1 MTAPTDP
8 TSLPQSELAPM
19 RRVSFAW
26 LLPVLALTLAL
37 FLVVQLFGAKGLSV
51 TVAAEQGHGVRSGD
65 VLRFRGIQVGRVGN
79 VRLADGLGTV
89 ELDIRLD
96 PGAEDLARAG
106 SRFWI
111 VRPQLT
117 LDSVEGLETV
127 VGARY
132 LSVLPGPIGAPRQ
145 LEFEA
150 LEEPPVADSL
160 EGGGLEVVLEAD
172 VRHGL
177 ATGAP
182 VTYRGIQVG
191 TVLSVGLSS
200 DATIV
205 EVRAHIRSAYA
216 TLVREGT
223 QFWEVGGLELGLSIT
238 GGLEVSMDSVRS
250 ILVGGVSFATPDDGG
265 LHVSTGK
272 TFQLHA
278 DPKDEWLKWKPALA
292 LGSALLPEGSP
303 MPRPIRAMQRWKPK
317 GLIARKQSRSGWLLA
332 VDGGVI
338 GPRDLLTPRLETND
352 DGTKLE
358 VRGKELRLEA
368 PEPGPS
374 ALVRV
379 DLDLAGVKPWNLKLT
394 RTLTAP
400 EACLIV
406 GDPGRDARG
415 LSATRIGEVVGGSA
429 EVNDAIGF
437 DDGWHGATVVA
448 RSDGAIVGLLLV
460 QGDDARI
467 APLP

>member
-1 MTAPTDP
+1 MTASSTPS
-8 TSLPQSELAPM
+8 SLPQSELVPV
-19 RRVSFAW
+19 RRASFAW
-26 LLPVLALTLAL
+26 LLPVLALVLSL
-37 FLVVQLFGAKGLSV
+37 FLVLQLFGKQGLSV
-51 TVAAEQGHGVRSGD
+51 TVTAEHGHGVRAGD
-65 VLRFRGIQVGRVGN
+65 ALRFRGIEVGRVGA
-79 VRLADGLGTV
+79 VHLADGLGAV
-89 ELDIRLD
+89 ELDVRLNS
-96 PGAEDLARAG
+96 GAEGLARAG

-111 VRPQLT
+111 VRPHLT
-117 LDSVEGLETV
+117 LDSIEGLETV

-132 LSVLPGPIGAPRQ
+132 LSVLPGPASAQEQ

-150 LEEPPVADSL
+150 LEEPPVTDSL

-172 VRHGL
+172 ERHGL

-200 DATIV
+200 DGTIV
-205 EVRAHIRSAYA
+205 EVRAHIHPTYA

-223 QFWEVGGLELGLSIT
+223 RFWEVGGLELGLSIT
-238 GGLEVSMDSVRS
+238 GGLEISVDSVRS
-250 ILVGGVSFATPDDGG
+250 ILVGGVAFATPDNGG
-265 LHVSTGK
+265 AHVSTGK
-272 TFQLHA
+272 TFKLHA
-278 DPKDEWLKWKPALA
+278 DPLDDWLKWKPALA

-303 MPRPIRAMQRWKPK
+303 MPRPIRAVQRWKLK
-317 GLIARKQSRSGWLLA
+317 GLITRKKSRPGWLLA

-338 GPRDLLTPRLETND
+338 GPRDLLTPKLETTD
-352 DGTKLE
+352 AGTKLE
-358 VRGKELRLEA
+358 VRGQELKLDA
-368 PEPGPS
+368 PDAGPT

-379 DLDLAGVKPWNLKLT
+379 DMDLQGVSPWDLKRTRKLT
-394 RTLTAP
+394 EP

-415 LSATRIGEVVGGSA
+415 LSASRIGEVVGGAA

-437 DDGWHGATVVA
+437 DEGWHGATVVA